1 MESLEGEFSNLDL
14 NGKRAHQRNKNKK
27 EKDKEKEKEEDPEE
41 KKFKEELN
49 ELKFKLRDF
58 QKLFDSNEVKNI
70 FEYKFENFL
79 LIDKIVDE
87 LSVKQKLIECFN
99 CEDIFD
105 YLFNIWIKIL
115 EFSGCKSSS
124 STKDKINENKDD
136 TEKDGDF
143 EEKKENKNKTKGLGF
158 IFNQILTSLDF
169 FVPKII
175 NNTKDNSFKEKVIET
190 IFPNIQ
196 FIRNIE
202 EGEFFLYYFTNVFN
216 IKNEMKS
223 KIEKEK
229 QEEVN
234 QIINSSLCFGLN
246 FINTF
251 DLQQMFPLEKIFKI
265 LSDNY
270 FLISYR
276 IYSLLVRTYIKK
288 DEQKK
293 YLILDK
299 LFELIDENKNLVD
312 FELVY
317 NLFNNDFKDDKK
329 RGDFII
335 KFVKG
340 IKIYFDRQIRENNLF
355 NAIYYCKLVFEN
367 PDLFSNK
374 DRNNAANYI
383 CNKYF
388 NNIKAKDWNGKILNQ
403 LDLFEYKDLKNHLF
417 LDNLE
422 TYYYQLPL
430 NSVESFIKI
439 LKFMPR
445 ETYKLLRD
453 ISKEKN
459 YDGGAKIIRK
469 LNLSYDSI
477 PIFFIDERIHKFFS
491 YKITNCKDENNPY
504 TLIEYCLISQRT
516 LDISI
521 QELLQRY
528 NRKSKFANFYLY
540 VINELYYR
548 SYDKGLYLNKKIS
561 REIEDI
567 FYGIKYVDNYT
578 FKDHFGPIEKN
589 CFQIN
594 STQTKVFFI
603 DNANELEK
611 ALKTY
616 FINSKYIGIDSEW
629 QQCFTIKEEINVS
642 IIQLSTDDEKCCVI
656 LDMLSLKNDKKFY
669 EVFRKYF
676 TGKIFVGFSFDRND
690 LMVFP
695 PELKEFFEDTN
706 SCTIY
711 DLCIIYKQKYLKKC
725 SSLKIVTEELLGQ
738 SLCKHE
744 QCSDWNLRPLSQTKL
759 HYAALDALICIILY
773 KKIIEDKSP
782 IQSQNSN
789 VKMCINKKLFQLCK

>member
-1 MESLEGEFSNLDL
+1 MESLEGEFSNLNL

-27 EKDKEKEKEEDPEE
+27 EKDKEKEKEEDPKE

-70 FEYKFENFL
+70 FDYKFENFI

-158 IFNQILTSLDF
+158 IFNQIITSLDF

-288 DEQKK
+288 MIKK
-293 YLILDK
+293 
-299 LFELIDENKNLVD
+299 
-312 FELVY
+312 
-317 NLFNNDFKDDKK
+317 
-329 RGDFII
+329 
-335 KFVKG
+335 
-340 IKIYFDRQIRENNLF
+340 
-355 NAIYYCKLVFEN
+355 
-367 PDLFSNK
+367 
-374 DRNNAANYI
+374 
-383 CNKYF
+383 
-388 NNIKAKDWNGKILNQ
+388 NI
-403 LDLFEYKDLKNHLF
+403 
-417 LDNLE
+417 
-422 TYYYQLPL
+422 
-430 NSVESFIKI
+430 
-439 LKFMPR
+439 
-445 ETYKLLRD
+445 
-453 ISKEKN
+453 
-459 YDGGAKIIRK
+459 
-469 LNLSYDSI
+469 
-477 PIFFIDERIHKFFS
+477 
-491 YKITNCKDENNPY
+491 
-504 TLIEYCLISQRT
+504 
-516 LDISI
+516 
-521 QELLQRY
+521 
-528 NRKSKFANFYLY
+528 
-540 VINELYYR
+540 
-548 SYDKGLYLNKKIS
+548 
-561 REIEDI
+561 
-567 FYGIKYVDNYT
+567 
-578 FKDHFGPIEKN
+578 
-589 CFQIN
+589 
-594 STQTKVFFI
+594 
-603 DNANELEK
+603 
-611 ALKTY
+611 
-616 FINSKYIGIDSEW
+616 
-629 QQCFTIKEEINVS
+629 
-642 IIQLSTDDEKCCVI
+642 
-656 LDMLSLKNDKKFY
+656 
-669 EVFRKYF
+669 
-676 TGKIFVGFSFDRND
+676 
-690 LMVFP
+690 
-695 PELKEFFEDTN
+695 
-706 SCTIY
+706 
-711 DLCIIYKQKYLKKC
+711 
-725 SSLKIVTEELLGQ
+725 
-738 SLCKHE
+738 
-744 QCSDWNLRPLSQTKL
+744 
-759 HYAALDALICIILY
+759 
-773 KKIIEDKSP
+773 
-782 IQSQNSN
+782 
-789 VKMCINKKLFQLCK
+789 